1 MISIDPV
8 YVRVQASKDWE
19 PVQHLMH
26 DYKGL
31 VASWQAIMGLYT
43 NMTDKHYVSHKSEK
57 YLFLI

>member
-1 MISIDPV
+1 M

-57 YLFLI
+57 YLCLI